1 MNALVSRLVQ
11 AIMVAVLIGTA
22 TFVMM
27 RSLPGD
33 SAWRIAAGRYGYDHV
48 DAASADAGADLE
60 RP

>member
-1 MNALVSRLVQ
+1 MNALASRFVQ

-33 SAWRIAAGRYGYDHV
+33 ARL
-48 DAASADAGADLE
+48 ADRRRALWL
-60 RP
+60 